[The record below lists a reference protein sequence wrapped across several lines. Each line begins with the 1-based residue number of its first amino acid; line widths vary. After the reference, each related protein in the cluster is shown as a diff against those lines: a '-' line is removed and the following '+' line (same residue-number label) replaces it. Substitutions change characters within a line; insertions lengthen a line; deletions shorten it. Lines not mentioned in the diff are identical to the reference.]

1 MASLL
6 TLCKWVWR
14 SSYCFFYWKEKK
26 NEVEEEKEKEEEGK
40 DEEEKKEE
48 DEVEMN
54 REGRRGGIRS
64 RGRRRGRCRKGRKD
78 VSRFYN
84 GIHNSDFDYMLR
96 MWKDKT
102 QNYELISLKKICL
115 NFL

>member
-1 MASLL
+1 
-6 TLCKWVWR
+6 
-14 SSYCFFYWKEKK
+14 
-26 NEVEEEKEKEEEGK
+26 
-40 DEEEKKEE
+40 
-48 DEVEMN
+48 MN

-96 MWKDKT
+96 M
-102 QNYELISLKKICL
+102 
-115 NFL
+115 